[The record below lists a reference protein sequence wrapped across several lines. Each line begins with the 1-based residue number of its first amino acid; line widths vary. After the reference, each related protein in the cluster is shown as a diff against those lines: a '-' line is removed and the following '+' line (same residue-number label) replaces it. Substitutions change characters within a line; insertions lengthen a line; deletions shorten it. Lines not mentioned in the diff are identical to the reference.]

1 MPMKIR
7 ERDKRLIQDAFRNLA
22 SPVTLAYFTQEFECD
37 FCRETGELLHEL
49 TGLSRMLSLDVYNFQ
64 LDRDE
69 VARFQV
75 DKIPATV
82 IMGAKDYGIRI
93 YGVPA
98 GYEFAGVIE
107 TIQDVSR
114 GDSGLQP
121 ASREKLAALKTPVHL
136 QVMVTP
142 T

>member
-1 MPMKIR
+1 MMIRDRDRRKIA
-7 ERDKRLIQDAFRNLA
+7 DMFNALA
-22 SPVTLAYFTQEFECD
+22 HPVKLGFFTQEFECE
-37 FCRETGELLHEL
+37 FCRETGQLLKELSDISDKIALE
-49 TGLSRMLSLDVYNFQ
+49 TYNFQ
-64 LDRDE
+64 LDRE
-69 VARFQV
+69 AVERFGV

-82 IMGAKDYGIRI
+82 IMGEKDYGIRL

-98 GYEFAGVIE
+98 GYEFTGLVEAIM
-107 TIQDVSR
+107 DVGR

-121 ASREKLAALKTPVHL
+121 ATREKLRSVTKPIHL

>member
-1 MPMKIR
+1 MTIR
-7 ERDKRLIQDAFRNLA
+7 ERDKRQIQDAFRKLT
-22 SPVTLAYFTQEFECD
+22 SPVKLVYFTQEFECD
-37 FCRETGELLHEL
+37 FCSDTGELLRQLTEL
-49 TGLSRMLSLDVYNFQ
+49 SGMLSLDVYNFQ
-64 LDRDE
+64 LDRE
-69 VARFQV
+69 QVTRFQV

-82 IMGAKDYGIRI
+82 VMGAKDYGIRM

-98 GYEFAGVIE
+98 GYEFANLVEVIG
-107 TIQDVSR
+107 DVSR

-121 ASREKLAALKTPVHL
+121 ATREKLAALAAPVHL

>member
-1 MPMKIR
+1 MTIR
-7 ERDKRLIQDAFRNLA
+7 ERDKRQIQDAFRKLT
-22 SPVTLAYFTQEFECD
+22 SPVKLVYFTQEFECD
-37 FCRETGELLHEL
+37 YCSDTGELLRQLTEL
-49 TGLSRMLSLDVYNFQ
+49 SGMLSLDVYNFQ
-64 LDRDE
+64 LDRE
-69 VARFQV
+69 QVTRFQV

-82 IMGAKDYGIRI
+82 VMGAKDYGIRM

-98 GYEFAGVIE
+98 GYEFANLVEVIG
-107 TIQDVSR
+107 DVSR

-121 ASREKLAALKTPVHL
+121 ATREKLAALTAPVHL

>member
-1 MPMKIR
+1 MTIR
-7 ERDKRLIQDAFRNLA
+7 ERDKRQIQDSFRALT
-22 SPVTLAYFTQEFECD
+22 SPVKLAYFTQEFECD
-37 FCRETGELLHEL
+37 FCSETGELLRQLTEL
-49 TGLSRMLSLDVYNFQ
+49 SGMLSLDVYNFQ
-64 LDRDE
+64 LDRE
-69 VARFQV
+69 QVTRFQV

-82 IMGAKDYGIRI
+82 IMGAKDYGIRM

-98 GYEFAGVIE
+98 GYEFTSLVEVIG
-107 TIQDVSR
+107 DVSR

-121 ASREKLAALKTPVHL
+121 ATREKLAALAAPVHL